1 MSAEWG
7 HSRRTATRD
16 CDWAL
21 GQPQLGLDFH
31 DIAHLISHMATTLQR
46 VSLKA
51 EMSGPQASA
60 IVAQRLLPDLL
71 VSRRLETDEKKAQRR
86 GR

>member
-7 HSRRTATRD
+7 YSRRTATRD

-21 GQPQLGLDFH
+21 GELQLGFDIH
-31 DIAHLISHMATTLQR
+31 DLAHLISHMATTLQW

-60 IVAQRLLPDLL
+60 IGAQRLLPDLL
-71 VSRRLETDEKKAQRR
+71 VSCRLEADEIKAQRR

>member
-7 HSRRTATRD
+7 YSRRTSTRD

-21 GQPQLGLDFH
+21 GELQLGLDIH
-31 DIAHLISHMATTLQR
+31 DLAHLISHMATTLQR

-51 EMSGPQASA
+51 EMSGQQASA
-60 IVAQRLLPDLL
+60 IGAQRLLPDLL

>member
-7 HSRRTATRD
+7 YSRRTSTRD
-16 CDWAL
+16 CDRAIGEL
-21 GQPQLGLDFH
+21 QLGLDIH
-31 DIAHLISHMATTLQR
+31 DLAHLISHMATTLQL

-51 EMSGPQASA
+51 EMSGQQASA
-60 IVAQRLLPDLL
+60 IGAQRLLPDLL

>member
-7 HSRRTATRD
+7 YSRRTATWD

-21 GQPQLGLDFH
+21 GELQLGLDIH
-31 DIAHLISHMATTLQR
+31 DLAHLISHMATTLQR

-51 EMSGPQASA
+51 EMSG
-60 IVAQRLLPDLL
+60 L
-71 VSRRLETDEKKAQRR
+71 
-86 GR
+86 

>member
-7 HSRRTATRD
+7 YSRRTSTRD

-21 GQPQLGLDFH
+21 GELQLGLDIR
-31 DIAHLISHMATTLQR
+31 DLAHLISHMATRLQR

-51 EMSGPQASA
+51 EMSGQQASA
-60 IVAQRLLPDLL
+60 IGAQRLLLDLL
-71 VSRRLETDEKKAQRR
+71 VSRRLETDEKKSQRR